1 MQGLDFRKKR
11 GKKVKKPGAGR
22 KRSTRGGLR
31 FETETKRGL
40 HFEQEKDPAGRIGIK
55 GVILWIVEILIVCM
69 AAVLLVAAFG
79 QRVSI
84 AGDSMA
90 PVLKNG
96 NVILINR
103 AVYHFKEPQR
113 GDIVAFSQ
121 TGDRHDSVKRIVGLP
136 GETVQIT
143 DGKILINGE
152 EMSEDIHVS
161 VIEYAGLAE
170 EPVELGDD
178 EYFVMGDNGTAG
190 GDSRD
195 PGTGNVKKEEIRG
208 KAWYIASPSE
218 DRGTI

>member
-22 KRSTRGGLR
+22 KRAARGGLR
-31 FETETKRGL
+31 FETEKKRGL
-40 HFEQEKDPAGRIGIK
+40 HFAQEKDPDSRIGAK
-55 GVILWIVEILIVCM
+55 GIILWIVEILIVCM

-103 AVYHFKEPQR
+103 AVYHFKDPER

-152 EMSEDIHVS
+152 ELTTDIHVS
-161 VIEYAGLAE
+161 GIEYAGLAE
-170 EPVELGDD
+170 EPIELGND
-178 EYFVMGDNGTAG
+178 EYFVMGDNGTASD
-190 GDSRD
+190 DSRD
-195 PGTGNVKKEEIRG
+195 PGTGNVKKEDIRG
-208 KAWYIASPSE
+208 KAWFVVSPSE
-218 DRGTI
+218 DRGPV

>member
-22 KRSTRGGLR
+22 KRAARGGLR
-31 FETETKRGL
+31 FETEKKRGL
-40 HFEQEKDPAGRIGIK
+40 HFAQEKDPDSRIGAKDI
-55 GVILWIVEILIVCM
+55 ILWIVEILIVCM

-103 AVYHFKEPQR
+103 AVYHFKDPAR
-113 GDIVAFSQ
+113 GDIIAFSQ

-143 DGKILINGE
+143 DGKILIDGE
-152 EMSEDIHVS
+152 ELTTDIYVS
-161 VIEYAGLAE
+161 GIEYAGLAE
-170 EPVELGDD
+170 EPIELGND
-178 EYFVMGDNGTAG
+178 EYFVMGDNGTSSD
-190 GDSRD
+190 DSRD
-195 PGTGNVKKEEIRG
+195 PGTGNVKREDIRG
-208 KAWYIASPSE
+208 EAWFVVSPSE
-218 DRGTI
+218 DRGPV

>member
-22 KRSTRGGLR
+22 KRSARGGLR

-96 NVILINR
+96 DVILINR

-121 TGDRHDSVKRIVGLP
+121 AGDRHDSVKRIVGLP

-170 EPVELGDD
+170 DPVELGDD
-178 EYFVMGDNGTAG
+178 
-190 GDSRD
+190 
-195 PGTGNVKKEEIRG
+195 IL
-208 KAWYIASPSE
+208 
-218 DRGTI
+218 

>member
-22 KRSTRGGLR
+22 KRAARGGLR
-31 FETETKRGL
+31 FETEKKRGL
-40 HFEQEKDPAGRIGIK
+40 HFAQEKDPDSRIGAK
-55 GVILWIVEILIVCM
+55 GIILWIVEILIVCM

-96 NVILINR
+96 NVILIYR
-103 AVYHFKEPQR
+103 AVYHFKDPAR
-113 GDIVAFSQ
+113 GDIIAFSQ

-152 EMSEDIHVS
+152 ELTTDIHVS
-161 VIEYAGLAE
+161 GIEYAGLAE
-170 EPVELGDD
+170 EPIELGNV
-178 EYFVMGDNGTAG
+178 EYFVMGDNGTASD
-190 GDSRD
+190 DSRD
-195 PGTGNVKKEEIRG
+195 PGTGNVKKEDIRG
-208 KAWYIASPSE
+208 KAWFVVSPSE
-218 DRGTI
+218 DRGPV